1 MIETIYIESE
11 IRSHPRT
18 KSILSRFS
26 KARIVECERY
36 GEVFNP
42 KKQNF
47 RLQKI
52 KPALIIA
59 RKHGNFILDAPKG
72 FGIGGRK
79 NYYFS
84 HMLNCIYDCRYCF
97 LQGMY
102 RSANYVLFVNYEDF
116 QNEINNIVEQ
126 NPDEKEITFFSG
138 YDCDSLALESVTR
151 FVREFL
157 PFFQKHKKAVLELR
171 TKSINVDELLNHEV
185 IPNCVVAYSFT
196 PENISQKLEHG
207 VPPVKKRIQ
216 TMKSLA
222 EKGWRVGIRL
232 DPLIYHESY
241 KKNYRKLIQEIFYMI
256 SVESIHSVSTGPM
269 RFPEKMFHT
278 IKQLYPDERLFAGP
292 LKNRNGLTSYS
303 EEIETEMMNFCNTI
317 LENHL
322 PKNKLFSCLQS
333 SF

>member
-1 MIETIYIESE
+1 M
-11 IRSHPRT
+11 
-18 KSILSRFS
+18 
-26 KARIVECERY
+26 ECERY

-222 EKGWRVGIRL
+222 EKGWQVGIRL

-241 KKNYRKLIQEIFYMI
+241 KKNYRKLIQEIFYTI

-278 IKQLYPDERLFAGP
+278 IERLYPDERLFAGP
-292 LKNRNGLTSYS
+292 LENRNGLTSYS
-303 EEIETEMMNFCNTI
+303 E
-317 LENHL
+317 
-322 PKNKLFSCLQS
+322 
-333 SF
+333 

>member
-47 RLQKI
+47 RLQKK
-52 KPALIIA
+52 KPALILA

-207 VPPVKKRIQ
+207 VPPIARRIQ
-216 TMKSLA
+216 TMKKLV
-222 EKGWRVGIRL
+222 EKGWQVGIRL
-232 DPLIYHESY
+232 DPLIYHEGYQKYYSE
-241 KKNYRKLIQEIFYMI
+241 LIRDIFHAI
-256 SVESIHSVSTGPM
+256 PVESIHSVSTGPM
-269 RFPEKMFHT
+269 RFPGKMFHT
-278 IKQLYPDERLFAGP
+278 IEQLYPDEPLFAGP
-292 LKNRNGLTSYS
+292 LENRNGLTSYS
-303 EEIETEMMNFCNTI
+303 ERIETEMMNFCNTI

>member
-18 KSILSRFS
+18 ESILSRFS

-47 RLQKI
+47 RLQKM

-59 RKHGNFILDAPKG
+59 RKHRNFILDAPKG

-102 RSANYVLFVNYEDF
+102 RSANYILFVNYEDF
-116 QNEINNIVEQ
+116 QNEIKKIVEHDT
-126 NPDEKEITFFSG
+126 NDEEITFFSG

-151 FVREFL
+151 FVRDFL

-171 TKSINVDELLNHEV
+171 TKSISVNALLNHEV
-185 IPNCVVAYSFT
+185 ISNCVVAYSFT

-207 VPPVKKRIQ
+207 VPPVTRRIQ
-216 TMKSLA
+216 TMEKLA
-222 EKGWRVGIRL
+222 EKGWQVGIRL
-232 DPLIYHESY
+232 DPLIYHEGY
-241 KKNYRKLIQEIFYMI
+241 QKNYSELIQNIFHTI
-256 SVESIHSVSTGPM
+256 PVENIHSVSTGPM
-269 RFPEKMFHT
+269 RFPEKMFYT
-278 IKQLYPDERLFAGP
+278 IEQLYPDEHLFAGP
-292 LKNRNGLTSYS
+292 LENRNGLTSYS
-303 EEIETEMMNFCNTI
+303 EKIEEEMMNYCDAI
-317 LENHL
+317 LEKYI
-322 PKNKLFSCLQS
+322 PKEKRYSCIQS

>member
-18 KSILSRFS
+18 KSILNRFS
-26 KARIVECERY
+26 NARIVECERF

-47 RLQKI
+47 RLQKK

-59 RKHGNFILDAPKG
+59 RKHRNFILDAPEG

-84 HMLNCIYDCRYCF
+84 HMFNCIYDCRYCF

-116 QNEINNIVEQ
+116 QNEIKKIVEQ
-126 NPDEKEITFFSG
+126 NPDDEEITFFSG
-138 YDCDSLALESVTR
+138 YDCDSLALEAITG

-157 PFFQKHKKAVLELR
+157 PFFQKHKRAVLELR

-207 VPPVKKRIQ
+207 VPPVTRRIQ
-216 TMKSLA
+216 TMEKLA
-222 EKGWRVGIRL
+222 EKGWQVGIRL
-232 DPLIYHESY
+232 DPLIYHEGY
-241 KKNYRKLIQEIFYMI
+241 QKNYSELIQNIFHTI
-256 SVESIHSVSTGPM
+256 PVENIHSVSTGPM
-269 RFPEKMFHT
+269 RFPEKMFYT
-278 IKQLYPDERLFAGP
+278 IEQLYPDEHLFAGP
-292 LKNRNGLTSYS
+292 LENRNGLTSYS
-303 EEIETEMMNFCNTI
+303 EKIEKEMMNYCDTI
-317 LENHL
+317 LEKYI
-322 PKNKLFSCLQS
+322 PKEKRYSCIQS

>member
-116 QNEINNIVEQ
+116 QIEINNIVEQ

-171 TKSINVDELLNHEV
+171 TKSINVDALLNHEV

-207 VPPVKKRIQ
+207 VPPIARRIQ
-216 TMKSLA
+216 TMKKLV
-222 EKGWRVGIRL
+222 EKGWQLGIRL
-232 DPLIYHESY
+232 DPLIYHEGYQKYYSE
-241 KKNYRKLIQEIFYMI
+241 LIRDIFHAI
-256 SVESIHSVSTGPM
+256 PVESIHSVSTGPM
-269 RFPEKMFHT
+269 RFPGKMFHT
-278 IKQLYPDERLFAGP
+278 IEQLYPDEPLFAGP
-292 LKNRNGLTSYS
+292 LENRNGLTSYS
-303 EEIETEMMNFCNTI
+303 ERIETEMMNYCNTI

>member
-207 VPPVKKRIQ
+207 VPPVAKRIQ
-216 TMKSLA
+216 IMKKLA
-222 EKGWRVGIRL
+222 EKGWQVGIRL
-232 DPLIYHESY
+232 DPLIYHEGY
-241 KKNYRKLIQEIFYMI
+241 QKNYSELIQDIF
-256 SVESIHSVSTGPM
+256 
-269 RFPEKMFHT
+269 
-278 IKQLYPDERLFAGP
+278 
-292 LKNRNGLTSYS
+292 
-303 EEIETEMMNFCNTI
+303 
-317 LENHL
+317 HL
-322 PKNKLFSCLQS
+322 SNLR
-333 SF
+333 

>member
-1 MIETIYIESE
+1 MIETIYLESE

-116 QNEINNIVEQ
+116 QNKINNIVEQ
-126 NPDEKEITFFSG
+126 NPDEEEITFFSG

-157 PFFQKHKKAVLELR
+157 PFFQKYENAVLELR
-171 TKSINVDELLNHEV
+171 TKSINVSELLNHEV

-207 VPPVKKRIQ
+207 VPPIARRIQ
-216 TMKSLA
+216 TMKKLV
-222 EKGWRVGIRL
+222 EKGWQLGIRL
-232 DPLIYHESY
+232 DPLIYHEGYQKYYSE
-241 KKNYRKLIQEIFYMI
+241 LIRDIFHAI
-256 SVESIHSVSTGPM
+256 PVESIHSVSTGPM
-269 RFPEKMFHT
+269 RFPGKMFHT
-278 IKQLYPDERLFAGP
+278 IEQLYPDEPLFAGP
-292 LKNRNGLTSYS
+292 LENRNGLTSYS
-303 EEIETEMMNFCNTI
+303 ERIETEMMNYCNTI

>member
-1 MIETIYIESE
+1 
-11 IRSHPRT
+11 
-18 KSILSRFS
+18 
-26 KARIVECERY
+26 
-36 GEVFNP
+36 
-42 KKQNF
+42 
-47 RLQKI
+47 
-52 KPALIIA
+52 
-59 RKHGNFILDAPKG
+59 
-72 FGIGGRK
+72 
-79 NYYFS
+79 
-84 HMLNCIYDCRYCF
+84 
-97 LQGMY
+97 MY

-216 TMKSLA
+216 TIKSLA

-232 DPLIYHESY
+232 DPLIYHEGYQKYYS
-241 KKNYRKLIQEIFYMI
+241 KLIQEIFYTI

-292 LKNRNGLTSYS
+292 LENRNGLTSYS
-303 EEIETEMMNFCNTI
+303 ERIETEMMNFCNTI

>member
-1 MIETIYIESE
+1 MVAQVYIEE
-11 IRSHPRT
+11 AVREHPRT
-18 KSILSRFS
+18 LKLLEHYSAQPRLIIDSYQQ
-26 KARIVECERY
+26 A
-36 GEVFNP
+36 FNP
-42 KKQNF
+42 KGQNF
-47 RLQKI
+47 RLQKQN
-52 KPALIIA
+52 PSLIIA
-59 RKHGNFILDAPKG
+59 EKHGVRIHPAPPDYG
-72 FGIGGRK
+72 TGGK
-79 NYYFS
+79 HHYYFS
-84 HMLNCIYDCRYCF
+84 HMLNCVYDCRYCF

-171 TKSINVDELLNHEV
+171 TKSINVNELLNHEV

-207 VPPVKKRIQ
+207 VPPIARRIQ
-216 TMKSLA
+216 TMKKLV
-222 EKGWRVGIRL
+222 EKGWQVGIRL
-232 DPLIYHESY
+232 DPLIYHEGYQKYYSE
-241 KKNYRKLIQEIFYMI
+241 LIRDVFHAIP
-256 SVESIHSVSTGPM
+256 VESIHSVSTGPM

-278 IKQLYPDERLFAGP
+278 IEQLYPDEPLFAGP
-292 LKNRNGLTSYS
+292 LENRNGLTSYS

>member
-1 MIETIYIESE
+1 MIETIYLESE

-47 RLQKI
+47 RLQKM

-59 RKHGNFILDAPKG
+59 RKHGNFILDTPKG

-84 HMLNCIYDCRYCF
+84 HMLNCIYDCKYCF

-116 QNEINNIVEQ
+116 QIEINNIVEQ

-171 TKSINVDELLNHEV
+171 TKSINVDALLNHEV

-207 VPPVKKRIQ
+207 VPPIARRIQ
-216 TMKSLA
+216 TMKKLV
-222 EKGWRVGIRL
+222 EKGWQLGIRL
-232 DPLIYHESY
+232 DPLIYHEGYQKYYSE
-241 KKNYRKLIQEIFYMI
+241 LIRDIFHAI
-256 SVESIHSVSTGPM
+256 PVESIHSVSTGPM
-269 RFPEKMFHT
+269 RFPGKMFHT
-278 IKQLYPDERLFAGP
+278 IEQLYPDEPLFAGP
-292 LKNRNGLTSYS
+292 LENRNGLTSYS
-303 EEIETEMMNFCNTI
+303 ERIETEMMNYCNTI

>member
-1 MIETIYIESE
+1 MIETIYLESE

-116 QNEINNIVEQ
+116 QIEINNIVEQ

-171 TKSINVDELLNHEV
+171 TKSINVDALLNHEV

-207 VPPVKKRIQ
+207 VPPIARRIQ
-216 TMKSLA
+216 TMKKLV
-222 EKGWRVGIRL
+222 EKGWQLGIRL
-232 DPLIYHESY
+232 DPLIYHEGYQKYYSE
-241 KKNYRKLIQEIFYMI
+241 LIRDIFHAI
-256 SVESIHSVSTGPM
+256 PVESIHSVSTGPM
-269 RFPEKMFHT
+269 RFPGKMFHT
-278 IKQLYPDERLFAGP
+278 IEQLYPDEPLFAGP
-292 LKNRNGLTSYS
+292 LENRNGLTSYS
-303 EEIETEMMNFCNTI
+303 ERIETEMMNYCNTI

>member
-18 KSILSRFS
+18 KSILNRFS
-26 KARIVECERY
+26 NARIVECERF

-47 RLQKI
+47 RLQKK

-59 RKHGNFILDAPKG
+59 RKHRNFILEAPEG

-84 HMLNCIYDCRYCF
+84 HMFNCIYDCRYCF

-116 QNEINNIVEQ
+116 QNEIKKIVEQ
-126 NPDEKEITFFSG
+126 NPDDEEITFFSG
-138 YDCDSLALESVTR
+138 YDCDSLALEAITG
-151 FVREFL
+151 FVQEFL
-157 PFFQKHKKAVLELR
+157 PFFQKHKRAVLELR

-207 VPPVKKRIQ
+207 VPPVTRRIQ
-216 TMKSLA
+216 TMEKLA
-222 EKGWRVGIRL
+222 EKGWQVGIRL
-232 DPLIYHESY
+232 DPLIYHEGY
-241 KKNYRKLIQEIFYMI
+241 QKNYSELIQNIFHTI
-256 SVESIHSVSTGPM
+256 PVENIHSVSTGPM
-269 RFPEKMFHT
+269 RFPEKMFYT
-278 IKQLYPDERLFAGP
+278 IEQLYPDEHLFAGP
-292 LKNRNGLTSYS
+292 LENRNGLTSYS
-303 EEIETEMMNFCNTI
+303 EKIEKEMMNYCDTI
-317 LENHL
+317 LEKYI
-322 PKNKLFSCLQS
+322 PKEKRYSCIQS

>member
-18 KSILSRFS
+18 KSILNRFS
-26 KARIVECERY
+26 NARIVECERF

-47 RLQKI
+47 RLQKK

-59 RKHGNFILDAPKG
+59 RKHRNFILDAPEG

-84 HMLNCIYDCRYCF
+84 HMFNCIYDCRYCF

-116 QNEINNIVEQ
+116 QNEIKKIVEQ
-126 NPDEKEITFFSG
+126 NPDDEEITFFSG
-138 YDCDSLALESVTR
+138 YDCDSLALEAITG
-151 FVREFL
+151 FVQEFL
-157 PFFQKHKKAVLELR
+157 PFFQKHKRAVLELR

-207 VPPVKKRIQ
+207 VPPVTRRIQ
-216 TMKSLA
+216 TMEKLA
-222 EKGWRVGIRL
+222 EKGWQVGIRL
-232 DPLIYHESY
+232 DPLIYHEGY
-241 KKNYRKLIQEIFYMI
+241 QKNYSELIQNIFHTI
-256 SVESIHSVSTGPM
+256 PVENIHSVSTGPM
-269 RFPEKMFHT
+269 RFPEKMFYT
-278 IKQLYPDERLFAGP
+278 IEQLYPDEHLFAGP
-292 LKNRNGLTSYS
+292 LENRNGLTSYS
-303 EEIETEMMNFCNTI
+303 EKIEEEMMNYCDTI
-317 LENHL
+317 LEKYI
-322 PKNKLFSCLQS
+322 PKEKRYSCIQS

>member
-18 KSILSRFS
+18 ESILSRFS

-47 RLQKI
+47 RLQKK
-52 KPALIIA
+52 KPALILA

-216 TMKSLA
+216 TMKSLV

-241 KKNYRKLIQEIFYMI
+241 KKNYRKLIQEIFYTI
-256 SVESIHSVSTGPM
+256 SAESIHSVSTGPM

-278 IKQLYPDERLFAGP
+278 IERLYPDERLFAGP
-292 LKNRNGLTSYS
+292 LENRNGLTSYS
-303 EEIETEMMNFCNTI
+303 EKIEEEMMNHCNTI
-317 LENHL
+317 LENYI
-322 PKNKLFSCLQS
+322 PKEKRFSCIQS